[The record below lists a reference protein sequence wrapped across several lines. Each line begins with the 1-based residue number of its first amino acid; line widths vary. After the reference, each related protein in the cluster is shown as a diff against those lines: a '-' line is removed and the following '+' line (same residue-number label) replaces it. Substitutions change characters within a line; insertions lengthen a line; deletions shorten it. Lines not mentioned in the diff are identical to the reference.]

1 MFKPIPV
8 KKLITDIL
16 NLSDQEIPFLL
27 LYPINI
33 EKFISGLGLCFTVI
47 MRIHYLLP
55 LHIKNQYWTL
65 LTCYIRYLSNN
76 KWFIYSWYW
85 TYSILCSN
93 YLISAQAY
101 SCGVILVVSLAGI
114 LIVVRCLCRVH
125 STVDKIQKNMTP
137 AKENL
142 PNRQPTNDYCTL
154 QQVYLDMNDIERNG
168 TLH

>member
-55 LHIKNQYWTL
+55 LHIKNQY
-65 LTCYIRYLSNN
+65 
-76 KWFIYSWYW
+76 
-85 TYSILCSN
+85 
-93 YLISAQAY
+93 
-101 SCGVILVVSLAGI
+101 
-114 LIVVRCLCRVH
+114 
-125 STVDKIQKNMTP
+125 
-137 AKENL
+137 
-142 PNRQPTNDYCTL
+142 
-154 QQVYLDMNDIERNG
+154 
-168 TLH
+168 